1 MAESVIMRF
10 EPGPGSAPLGEVE
23 LVPIEEQVRGL
34 LTTDVKVL
42 FSAPNRVVVQNI
54 FVQPF
59 TDDVVPEALEKTHDQ
74 EVAPLATRWNGKPDI
89 KVVSSHLTCLPA
101 PGCRMTWLRASF
113 ELGVGVQDG
122 LRPIVCA
129 MFPQTQQDTI
139 KITSGY
145 EISNKLTIKAIEG
158 GAKRTGGTEHQESTN
173 RITTYGA
180 FGPSPAWDMN
190 GTVVNPEI
198 QGDLRL
204 VMVVAAPPGS
214 KTPCDLALSGRA
226 ELRALKIPLVT
237 RRTGTSAG
245 PLRFEI

>member
-1 MAESVIMRF
+1 MRF
-10 EPGPGSAPLGEVE
+10 EPGPSSIPVGEVE

-59 TDDVVPEALEKTHDQ
+59 TEELVPEALEKTHRQD
-74 EVAPLATRWNGKPDI
+74 VAPLATRWNGQPDI
-89 KVVSSHLTCLPA
+89 KVVSTHLTCLPA

-113 ELGVGVQDG
+113 ELGVGVQDD
-122 LRPIVCA
+122 LRPIACS
-129 MFPQTQQDTI
+129 MYPQTQQDTI
-139 KITSGY
+139 KITAGY

-158 GAKRTGGTEHQESTN
+158 SAKRTGGSEHQETSN
-173 RITTYGA
+173 RITAYGA
-180 FGPSPAWDMN
+180 FGPSPAWDLN

-198 QGDLRL
+198 QGDLGL
-204 VMVVAAPPGS
+204 VMVVAAPAGCR
-214 KTPCDLALSGRA
+214 TPCDLALSGRA
-226 ELRALKIPLVT
+226 ELRALKIPLIT

>member
-1 MAESVIMRF
+1 MKF
-10 EPGPGSAPLGEVE
+10 EPGPGLAPLGEVE
-23 LVPIEEQVRGL
+23 LVPIEEQVRAL

-59 TDDVVPEALEKTHDQ
+59 TDDVVPEALDKTHSQ
-74 EVAPLATRWNGKPDI
+74 EAVPLSARWDGKPDI
-89 KVVSSHLTCLPA
+89 KVVSAHLTCLPA
-101 PGCRMTWLRASF
+101 PGCRLNWLRASF

-122 LRPIVCA
+122 LRPITCS

-145 EISNKLTIKAIEG
+145 EISNKLAIKVIEG
-158 GAKRTGGTEHQESTN
+158 SAKRTGATEHQETTN

-180 FGPSPAWDMN
+180 FGPSPAWDLN

-198 QGDLRL
+198 RGDLRL
-204 VMVVAAPPGS
+204 VMVVAAPRGS
-214 KTPCDLALSGRA
+214 KTPCDLTLSGRA
-226 ELRALKIPLVT
+226 ELRALKIPLIT
-237 RRTGTSAG
+237 RRTATSAG
-245 PLRFEI
+245 PLRFEL

>member
-1 MAESVIMRF
+1 MRF
-10 EPGPGSAPLGEVE
+10 EPRPGSIAATEVE

-42 FSAPNRVVVQNI
+42 FSAPNRIVVQNI

-59 TDDVVPEALEKTHDQ
+59 TEELVPEALEKTHRQD
-74 EVAPLATRWNGKPDI
+74 VAPLATRWNGQPDI
-89 KVVSSHLTCLPA
+89 KVVSVHLTCLPA
-101 PGCRMTWLRASF
+101 PSCRMTWLRASF
-113 ELGVGVQDG
+113 ELGVGAQDE
-122 LRPIVCA
+122 LRPIACS
-129 MFPQTQQDTI
+129 MYPQTQQDTV
-139 KITSGY
+139 KITAGY

-158 GAKRTGGTEHQESTN
+158 GAKRTGGSEHQETSN
-173 RITTYGA
+173 RITTYGS
-180 FGPSPAWDMN
+180 FGPSPAWDLS

-204 VMVVAAPPGS
+204 VIVVAAPPS
-214 KTPCDLALSGRA
+214 SRTPCDLALSGRA
-226 ELRALKIPLVT
+226 ELRTLKIPLIT